1 MFDTIAIVGLGL
13 IGGSL
18 AKTIRARTR
27 CRVLGTD
34 SDPRVIEKALLNR
47 AIDAEATDQALAE
60 ADLVFLCLYPAAAVE
75 FAAAHG
81 ALLKGSVVCDVS
93 GIKRWICARMPE
105 IAAKNG
111 FTFIG
116 VHPMAGKERSG
127 FDASDSALFQG
138 ASFITVPC
146 GAPEKLLNELESFAV
161 QLGFGRCVRTTP
173 EEHDRM
179 IAFTSQLPH
188 VLACAYVQSPCCPKH
203 NGFSAGSYR
212 DVSRVAR
219 INETLWTELFLEN
232 REPLC
237 DELDLLIRNIC
248 AIRDAAKDGDAETL
262 RSLLQKSREIKERLG
277 E

>member
-1 MFDTIAIVGLGL
+1 MFETVAIIGLGL
-13 IGGSL
+13 IGASM
-18 AKTIRARTR
+18 AKTIRAKTR
-27 CRVLGTD
+27 CRVLGAD
-34 SDPRVIEKALLNR
+34 RDPDVLHKALLSGT
-47 AIDAEATDQALAE
+47 IDAEATEEALAQ

-81 ALLKGSVVCDVS
+81 DALKGSVVCDVS
-93 GIKRWICARMPE
+93 GIKRWICERMPS
-105 IAAKNG
+105 IAAEHG
-111 FTFIG
+111 FTFVG

-138 ASFITVPC
+138 ASFIMVPC
-146 GAPEKLLNELESFAV
+146 GAPEPVLNSLADYAAR
-161 QLGFGRCVRTTP
+161 LGFGRTVLTTP

-203 NGFSAGSYR
+203 DGFSAGSYR

-237 DELDLLIRNIC
+237 QELDLLIENIS
-248 AIRDAAKDGDAETL
+248 AIRDAAKNGDAEAL
-262 RSLLQKSREIKERLG
+262 RDRLRQSREIKEMLG

>member
-27 CRVLGTD
+27 CRVVGID
-34 SDPRVIEKALLNR
+34 SNPPGNGKSTAWPYYR
-47 AIDAEATDQALAE
+47 AEATDQELAE

-75 FAAAHG
+75 FAAEHG

-93 GIKRWICARMPE
+93 GIKRWICARMPQ

-146 GAPEKLLNELESFAV
+146 GVPEELLKELEM
-161 QLGFGRCVRTTP
+161 LCG
-173 EEHDRM
+173 
-179 IAFTSQLPH
+179 
-188 VLACAYVQSPCCPKH
+188 
-203 NGFSAGSYR
+203 SAGIR
-212 DVSRVAR
+212 
-219 INETLWTELFLEN
+219 
-232 REPLC
+232 PLRAH
-237 DELDLLIRNIC
+237 DPRR
-248 AIRDAAKDGDAETL
+248 A
-262 RSLLQKSREIKERLG
+262 
-277 E
+277 